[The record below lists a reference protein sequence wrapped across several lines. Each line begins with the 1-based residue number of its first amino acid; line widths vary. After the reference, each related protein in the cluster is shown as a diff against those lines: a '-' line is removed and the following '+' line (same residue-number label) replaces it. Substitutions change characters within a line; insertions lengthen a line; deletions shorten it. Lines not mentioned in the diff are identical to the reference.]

1 MGLSLAEK
9 SRFTISYGSSP
20 FNGMEG
26 TNTPIC
32 LSKYQPHLIMNRTRF
47 LLVFTFLYLGL
58 TALVSH
64 ATAQADD
71 DDRRVLTVSAQSSVD
86 IPTTHARITVMIEAR
101 EKTPKEAQAS
111 IARRSN
117 PVMDYLKSA
126 DVQKLQTAGLS
137 LNPIIEYHKNSSS
150 SRTGR
155 NEIVGYSAQW
165 STSFEV
171 PVERAGEVADQVVAE
186 GADRIA
192 NFQLK
197 ATDQAVEAARTE
209 ALGLAARS
217 ARDRGEAVLASLGH
231 EMDEVIR
238 IQIIDTGSPY
248 PMRAMRAE
256 AMSMAADSSAPTA
269 IEGGLQTIRGSV
281 QLEVAY

>member
-1 MGLSLAEK
+1 MKPHHPPLA
-9 SRFTISYGSSP
+9 
-20 FNGMEG
+20 
-26 TNTPIC
+26 
-32 LSKYQPHLIMNRTRF
+32 RTV
-47 LLVFTFLYLGL
+47 LTLGL
-58 TALVSH
+58 IAFLGCVTVH
-64 ATAQADD
+64 AAQDV
-71 DDRRVLTVSAQSSVD
+71 DRRVLTVSAESSVE

-101 EKTPKEAQAS
+101 EKTPGEAQAS

-117 PVMDYLKSA
+117 PVMDFLKSA

-150 SRTGR
+150 TRTGR

-171 PVERAGEVADQVVAE
+171 PVERAGEIADEVVNQ

-192 NFQLK
+192 EFQLK
-197 ATDQAVEAARTE
+197 ATDEAVEAARTE
-209 ALGLAARS
+209 ALALAARS

-231 EMDEVIR
+231 ELDEIIR
-238 IQIIDTGSPY
+238 IQIINTSSPY

-281 QLEVAY
+281 QLEIAY

>member
-1 MGLSLAEK
+1 MSALLTMNADH
-9 SRFTISYGSSP
+9 RFPIRILFTIGFIAALGS
-20 FNGMEG
+20 
-26 TNTPIC
+26 TT
-32 LSKYQPHLIMNRTRF
+32 L
-47 LLVFTFLYLGL
+47 
-58 TALVSH
+58 
-64 ATAQADD
+64 QADD
-71 DDRRVLTVSAQSSVD
+71 NDDRRVLTVSAQSSVD

-137 LNPIIEYHKNSSS
+137 LNPIIEYHKNSSG
-150 SRTGR
+150 SRSGR

-171 PVERAGEVADQVVAE
+171 TVERAGEVADQVVAE

-238 IQIIDTGSPY
+238 IQILETGSPY

-269 IEGGLQTIRGSV
+269 VEGGLQTIRGSV